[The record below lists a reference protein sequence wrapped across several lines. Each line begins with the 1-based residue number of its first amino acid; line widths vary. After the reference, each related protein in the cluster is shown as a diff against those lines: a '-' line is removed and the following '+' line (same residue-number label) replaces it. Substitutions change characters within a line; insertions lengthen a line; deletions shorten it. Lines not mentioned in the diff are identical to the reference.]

1 MWGFAGMLVVALVFG
16 WWAVSS
22 RQPRQ
27 QPIVRVS
34 VDLGP
39 NAVASD
45 GTVVALSGDGTR
57 IAFLARGPTGTPLI
71 ATRTLDQDQPVL
83 IQGTEGAAAPFFSP
97 DGQWIGYF
105 TANQMKKVPVVGG
118 ASIPLCNVPNAR
130 GAAWGEDGMIVFSPS
145 PITGLSRVSDAG
157 GQPETLTNPSATGFR
172 SHRWPQVLFGGE
184 KVLFSA
190 SRIGAQLDGTSIGV
204 LDVKTGAVKIIL
216 NGGYFGRYLPTGH
229 LIYLQQ
235 GSLFAIKMD
244 LDKLETQ
251 GSAVRLIEN
260 VAADDTTVPGRF
272 DLSSSGTLVFFRG
285 SVQRDPTPVV
295 WIEGSGET
303 FPLLPKP
310 GLYGSPSLS
319 RDGRLA
325 VSIGPPRASD
335 LHVWDARR
343 ETLTRLTFGTEGNY
357 LPVWT
362 PDGKYIAYVSLTQ
375 GGNSLLWI
383 RADGGEKPRK
393 LLDAEAPVYPGSF
406 TPDGRYLVYQQNFA
420 ATGTDVMRLP
430 IDIRDPD
437 NPRPGTP
444 EPVLKTIAYES
455 APAVSPDGKWLAYTS
470 TESGHNEVYVQAFP
484 QSSGKWQVS
493 AGDGTFPRWSP
504 AGRQLYFQAS
514 DGRMMVVDF
523 EVNDGR
529 FVSGKPRQW
538 TAAKLSEV
546 RRWIRDYDIAS
557 DGKRLVALPGRDDS
571 EASRGSVHV
580 NFVFNFFEEVKR
592 RIPN

>member
-1 MWGFAGMLVVALVFG
+1 
-16 WWAVSS
+16 
-22 RQPRQ
+22 
-27 QPIVRVS
+27 
-34 VDLGP
+34 
-39 NAVASD
+39 
-45 GTVVALSGDGTR
+45 
-57 IAFLARGPTGTPLI
+57 
-71 ATRTLDQDQPVL
+71 
-83 IQGTEGAAAPFFSP
+83 
-97 DGQWIGYF
+97 
-105 TANQMKKVPVVGG
+105 
-118 ASIPLCNVPNAR
+118 
-130 GAAWGEDGMIVFSPS
+130 
-145 PITGLSRVSDAG
+145 
-157 GQPETLTNPSATGFR
+157 
-172 SHRWPQVLFGGE
+172 
-184 KVLFSA
+184 
-190 SRIGAQLDGTSIGV
+190 
-204 LDVKTGAVKIIL
+204 
-216 NGGYFGRYLPTGH
+216 
-229 LIYLQQ
+229 
-235 GSLFAIKMD
+235 
-244 LDKLETQ
+244 
-251 GSAVRLIEN
+251 
-260 VAADDTTVPGRF
+260 
-272 DLSSSGTLVFFRG
+272 
-285 SVQRDPTPVV
+285 
-295 WIEGSGET
+295 
-303 FPLLPKP
+303 
-310 GLYGSPSLS
+310 
-319 RDGRLA
+319 
-325 VSIGPPRASD
+325 
-335 LHVWDARR
+335 
-343 ETLTRLTFGTEGNY
+343 LTFGTEGNY